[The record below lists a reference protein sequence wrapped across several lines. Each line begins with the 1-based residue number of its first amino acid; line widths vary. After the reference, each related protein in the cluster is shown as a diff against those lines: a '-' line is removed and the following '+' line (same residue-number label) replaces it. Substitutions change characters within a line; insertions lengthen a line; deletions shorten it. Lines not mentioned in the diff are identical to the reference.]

1 MKYNLKGIRF
11 QTWIYFLTF
20 SLTMLALLAFL
31 MLAMIKPYFRQNRI
45 DAVEMLANSFE
56 SRLLSD
62 KTNQKDI
69 EKFSLELMSNNAC
82 VLVVNQYGKSVY
94 ASDSLGQLCMLNDE
108 LDFLG
113 NKIDLKEDAS
123 AFIELMA
130 DQKTLSYT
138 VSSPLTG
145 SQMLIYARFYRE
157 NLANYYL
164 IINTPV
170 ELMESYIDVI
180 MDQFF
185 LICIF
190 VLVIALLVSYL
201 LASRIS
207 QPIIDMK
214 KTATKLA
221 KGDYQ
226 TDFKGDTFKEI
237 AELAMTLNTAKDE
250 LSRVDELRKDL
261 VANVSH
267 DIKTPLTMIKAYAEM
282 IKDISGDDPVKRN
295 EHLDTILKET
305 DYLSKLTSDM
315 QLYSKMQAG
324 YIELNRC
331 NFDLKNCV
339 EDVIDLLSNLIVKK
353 NIELIKEINS
363 VIIYGDELK
372 ISQVIYNYLSNAIK
386 HTENGGCIAVRIID
400 SDDLVRF
407 EVEDNGDGIDEKDL
421 PYIWDRYYKIDKSF
435 RRLENSTGL
444 GLAIAKAIL
453 EAHHARFGASSK
465 LNEGSLFYFE
475 LDKDYDNE

>member
-1 MKYNLKGIRF
+1 M
-11 QTWIYFLTF
+11 TF
-20 SLTMLALLAFL
+20 SLAMLALLAFL

-45 DAVEMLANSFE
+45 DAIEVLANSFE
-56 SRLLSD
+56 SRLLTD
-62 KTNQKDI
+62 KIGKDDV
-69 EKFSLELMSNNAC
+69 EKLSLELMSNNAC
-82 VLVVNQYGKSVY
+82 ALVVNQQGQPLY

-113 NKIDLKEDAS
+113 SKLDLRKDAKK
-123 AFIELMA
+123 FVELMA
-130 DQKTLSYT
+130 DQKTFSST
-138 VSSPLTG
+138 VSSPLSG
-145 SQMLIYARFYRE
+145 AQMLIYARCYRE

-170 ELMESYIDVI
+170 ELMESYIDMI
-180 MDQFF
+180 MDQFI
-185 LICIF
+185 LICVF
-190 VLVIALLVSYL
+190 VLMIALLVSYL
-201 LASRIS
+201 LASRIA

-214 KTATKLA
+214 KTASKLA

-226 TDFKGDTFKEI
+226 TDFKGETFQEL

-282 IKDISGDDPVKRN
+282 IKDISGDDPIKRN

-339 EDVIDLLSNLIVKK
+339 EDVIDLLSTLIAKK
-353 NIELIKEINS
+353 NIELIRQLQP

-372 ISQVIYNYLSNAIK
+372 ISQVIYNYLSNALK
-386 HTENGGCIAVRIID
+386 HTDDGGRITLRILD
-400 SDDLVRF
+400 SEDLVRF
-407 EVEDNGDGIDEKDL
+407 EVEDNGEGIAEKDL

-453 EAHHARFGASSK
+453 EAHHARFGATSK